1 VGILSRVAKARLAGV
16 RNVVAIASGK
26 GGVGKTT
33 VAVNLAVSLRRL
45 GASVGLFDAD
55 LYGPNVP
62 HMLGLRRTRRAN
74 ASVPVA
80 RASREPYLLPV
91 ERFGM
96 KVMSMGFLVAESDAV
111 LPDPRFAGRLIVQ
124 TLRDMLWEQVDYLV
138 IDMPPGTG
146 DPQQSVLDHL
156 AIDGGVLVTT
166 PQDLSLLDVARTLS
180 AFRQAGVSVLGLVEN
195 MAYLRCPHCGESIDV
210 FDRGRVERQAVT
222 SVPVLGRVPIR
233 SSIGRPIDEH
243 HPLMQA
249 DMTGTEAGVFLD
261 AARAIRE
268 QLP

>member
-180 AFRQAGVSVLGLVEN
+180 AFRQAGVPVLGLVEN

-210 FDRGRVERQAVT
+210 FDRGRVERQAFT

-249 DMTGTEAGVFLD
+249 DTTGTEAGVFLD